1 MAILEFTSEKIFS
14 FWIILNGQE
23 ADLVVKLCLGLS

>member
-1 MAILEFTSEKIFS
+1 MAILEFTSEKFFS

-23 ADLVVKLCLGLS
+23 ADLVVKL